1 VRNEPGPVS
10 EITTPDPTNSP
21 APITPP
27 MAIILSWRWLSAFV
41 RVGVA
46 VMSSSDVRFKDS
58 VPDPDRGNASI
69 TGYIG

>member
-1 VRNEPGPVS
+1 
-10 EITTPDPTNSP
+10 
-21 APITPP
+21 

-58 VPDPDRGNASI
+58 VPDLDRGYASI